1 MSAAGQAL
9 TPLPREVSR
18 RLVGSTAALVIA
30 TVLAAS
36 AVTTPQ
42 LFGPA
47 AEGIR
52 DAGLVS
58 DLAAPVARGSRVLG
72 AVVAVGALVVAVLLG
87 GSDRAAGLKQ
97 AASQWALLWAVAAG
111 CSVFLEMSQTSGVP
125 LAEVLRGEG
134 SARAS
139 ALQVTG
145 LTATAWL
152 AAVVSFFAR
161 RVVTGRGVV
170 TVLVM
175 ASVALVTPVLT
186 GHVGHAGFAIPALA
200 ALALH
205 VLAVSAW
212 AGGLVALC
220 AHADADTRLDT
231 GVLRRFSAVALVCYV
246 GVGAS
251 GLANLAARF
260 SLVDLVASPGA
271 YGVLLLLKIALFAVL
286 GLFGLAH
293 RRRTLGRAEEGATA
307 SFWSIAVVEVT
318 VMAAALGLA
327 VSLTATAPGGADDE
341 VHAAVTSRFTSA

>member
-1 MSAAGQAL
+1 MSVAGQAL

-18 RLVGSTAALVIA
+18 RLVGSTATLVLV

-36 AVTTPQ
+36 VVTTPQ
-42 LFGPA
+42 LLQPA

-58 DLAAPVARGSRVLG
+58 DLAAPVARGLRVLG

-87 GSDRAAGLKQ
+87 GSGRAAGLKQ
-97 AASQWALLWAVAAG
+97 AASRWALLWAVAAG
-111 CSVFLEMSQTSGVP
+111 CSVFLEMSQTSGLP
-125 LAEVLRGEG
+125 LAEVLRGDG

-145 LTATAWL
+145 LTASAWL

-161 RVVTGRGVV
+161 RVATGTGVTG
-170 TVLVM
+170 VLVT
-175 ASVALVTPVLT
+175 ASVALVIPVLT
-186 GHVGHAGFAIPALA
+186 GHAGHADFEVAALV

-231 GVLRRFSAVALVCYV
+231 VVLRRFSTVALVCYLV
-246 GVGAS
+246 VGAS
-251 GLANLAARF
+251 GLANLAVRL
-260 SLVDLVASPGA
+260 SLVDLLAAPGA
-271 YGVLLLLKIALFAVL
+271 YGVLLLLKVALFAVL
-286 GLFGLAH
+286 GLMGLTH
-293 RRRTLGRAEEGATA
+293 RRRTLGRAERGVPG
-307 SFWSIAVVEVT
+307 SFWSVAVVEVT

-327 VSLTATAPGGADDE
+327 VSLTATAPGGADEE
-341 VHAAVTSRFTSA
+341 VHAAATSRFTSA